1 MKLQRDFLP
10 SGEREVALLLIVLLI
25 LMITLLATIVV
36 VDADDRAD
44 EGECLAIRHEDGG
57 RDIPL
62 WREEE
67 AREEHPHSHH
77 NEKHSHIK
85 LLERHS
91 IFDFRLPIID

>member
-1 MKLQRDFLP
+1 MG
-10 SGEREVALLLIVLLI
+10 SYSLIVRVI
-25 LMITLLATIVV
+25 FATIVV

-57 RDIPL
+57 RDFPL
-62 WREEE
+62 WREEK

-85 LLERHS
+85 LLERH
-91 IFDFRLPIID
+91 R